1 MKPSALILGMA
12 GLAVLAA
19 CGEKEE
25 ILVGERED
33 IYAVLAEGAPDDTVI
48 PENRAVAIRLPGAK
62 ANGEWT
68 HAIGSP
74 AYRTAHPAMS
84 AAPQPIWSAAIG
96 AGDSKRNRITA
107 DPVVAGGKVFTLDA
121 NATVVAT
128 STAGETVWSLD
139 LTPPRD
145 NADEATGGGLAYGN
159 GTLYVTSG
167 FGSITAVDPISGKI
181 KWQQLLNASGSGAPT
196 YYKGLVYVTSG
207 DDTGWALE
215 ADTGRIRWQL
225 TAAPDTGNVLGAPA
239 PAVTDK
245 YVVFGYGDGEVQ
257 GAFRKGGMRMWIS
270 QLAGQQRSRAISKVN
285 DITGAPVIVG
295 ETVYVGSMAGRMVAM
310 DINTGERIWTARE
323 GALGT
328 MWPVGG
334 SVFAIT
340 VQNEL
345 VRLDARDGTRIWGVK
360 LPHYVKYT
368 QKKATETYANK
379 GPVVAGGRVVV
390 ASNDGLIRF
399 FDPVSG
405 KDQGSVAIPGGAT
418 TAPVFA
424 NGVMYVV
431 STKGQLYAFR

>member
-225 TAAPDTGNVLGAPA
+225 TSAPDTGNVLGAPA